1 MKPEKQNKMKPEKQN
16 KLFVLRFGILLL
28 LTILVVGGGVAT
40 YLMLQSIEIKSFET
54 VFSSC
59 VDQISKTSA
68 RNIQNKMQGSVVLA
82 KLISN
87 ALKTGYIGPAPNITY
102 PGFDDIM
109 TPFASI
115 INARNIQF
123 TPKVTHQTRH
133 AWEAYA
139 ASHVDILNGPK
150 SLKVST
156 GGSWTVFD
164 GIYNRTLSGMKVRDT
179 GYAFGSAFPTLLT
192 PVWHVSPLSSNAAAV
207 MHNPHSM
214 KAGGRMKAIDS
225 VLSTGQGAF
234 SDIVTLT
241 QDQTPIPST
250 IYYAPVFPQG
260 SNHPNNITGLT
271 GLIMGWDIVFNN
283 ALPSFVS
290 GIDIVLSSASQTW
303 TLHISNG
310 KVTVT
315 GVGDQ
320 HDTSVE
326 SYGEVI
332 TKSIKTLAPGSIS
345 DYSIKVYPT
354 QEFYSAYVT
363 NLPLVACMVVVGI
376 VLLTTVLVLL
386 FMYLVYKRDAAMIH
400 AIENAE
406 VIADYAKVDLVIDM
420 TCVIPSYYSLFI
432 FKCFCR
438 RSLRSRRTS

>member
-1 MKPEKQNKMKPEKQN
+1 MKLEASIMSQVPK

-54 VFSSC
+54 AFSSS
-59 VDQISKTSA
+59 VDHISKTA
-68 RNIQNKMQGSVVLA
+68 AGNIQTKMQGSVVLA
-82 KLISN
+82 KLMSN
-87 ALKTGYIGPAPNITY
+87 ALKSGFIGPAPNMTY

-115 INARNIQF
+115 INARSIQF
-123 TPKVTHQTRH
+123 TPKVTHETRH

-139 ASHVDILNGPK
+139 ASHVDMLNGPK

-164 GIYNRTLSGMKVRDT
+164 GIYNKTLSGMKVYDT
-179 GYAFGSAFPTLLT
+179 GYAFGSLFPTLLT
-192 PVWHVSPLSSNAAAV
+192 PIWHVSPLSRNSAV
-207 MHNPHSM
+207 VMLNPHSS
-214 KAGGRMKAIDS
+214 KTGGQMKAIDS

-234 SDIVTLT
+234 SDIVTLL
-241 QDQTPIPST
+241 QDPTPIPST
-250 IYYAPVFPQG
+250 IYYAPVFPLD
-260 SNHPNNITGLT
+260 SNHPSNMTGLT
-271 GLIMGWDIVFNN
+271 GLIMGWDMVFNN

-290 GIDIVLSSASQTW
+290 GIDIVLSSSSQTW
-303 TLHISNG
+303 TLHISKG

-315 GVGDQ
+315 GRGDQ
-320 HDTSVE
+320 HDTSMD
-326 SYGEVI
+326 SYGALI
-332 TKSIKTLAPGSIS
+332 TQAITTLAPGSIS

-354 QEFYSAYVT
+354 KEFYSAYVT

-386 FMYLVYKRDAAMIH
+386 FMYLVSQRDAAMIH
-400 AIENAE
+400 AIENAG
-406 VIADYAKVDLVIDM
+406 VMADFAKVSTSIVI
-420 TCVIPSYYSLFI
+420 TCEIPSYYSFFI
-432 FKCFCR
+432 CKYICR
-438 RSLRSRRTS
+438 RSSR